1 MKRQKILI
9 TGGSG
14 LVGSYFCKLD
24 GLTQNYDIHTIDH
37 TQTAT
42 TVGKSF
48 SADLADPA
56 GNFKNILH
64 DVKPDVIVNLAAMTN
79 VDECEVQR
87 DVADK
92 INHLAVREIARYL
105 ENNSNCFLVHV
116 STDYVFD
123 GDRGDYKEED
133 RTNPLGWYGMTKLL
147 GEQELINCDSKNW
160 SIARTSTPFGIHNK
174 KQSFP
179 VFVTKSLSER
189 REVKTLQ
196 DQITSPT
203 YAGNLAEMLLEII
216 EKRLNGIIHVSGS
229 TQSSRYDQAL
239 EIADAFGLDRSLVK
253 PAMMADMSWKAKRP
267 KSSTLNVGKAASA
280 LSKKPISFTQ
290 GLAKFSGEFGQKH

>member
-24 GLTQNYDIHTIDH
+24 VLIQNYDIHTIDH
-37 TQTAT
+37 TQAAT
-42 TVGKSF
+42 TMGKSF
-48 SADLADPA
+48 SADLTDPT
-56 GNFKNILH
+56 GTFKNILH

-87 DVADK
+87 DIADK

-105 ENNSNCFLVHV
+105 ESNNDCFLVHV

-123 GDRGDYKEED
+123 GDRGNYKEED
-133 RTNPLGWYGMTKLL
+133 KTNPLGWYGMTKLL
-147 GEQELINCDSKNW
+147 GEQELINCNSKNW
-160 SIARTSTPFGIHNK
+160 CIARTSTPYGIHNK

-179 VFVTKSLSER
+179 IFVIKSLSEKK
-189 REVKTLQ
+189 EVKTLQ

-203 YAGNLAEMLLEII
+203 YAGNLAEMLLEIV
-216 EKRLNGIIHVSGS
+216 ENRLNGIIHVSGS

-239 EIADAFGLDRSLVK
+239 EIADAFGLDKSLIK
-253 PAMMADMSWKAKRP
+253 PSMMADMNWKAKRP
-267 KSSTLNVGKAASA
+267 KNSSLNVDRASDI
-280 LSKKPISFTQ
+280 LSKKPVSFKE
-290 GLAKFSGEFGQKH
+290 GIARFASEFTR